1 MKRANIYGLLFIFLI
16 IISYPL
22 LLVYV
27 PSAKVWNL
35 IREDG
40 IIENLQVVFPFM
52 AACLFFYIFFKSK
65 SKKEKYLFGTK
76 RNYFY
81 LLLGIFSLIIVGEEI
96 NWGQRLFNMNTPDWI
111 FEKGLVEEINVHNQG
126 PLFYLFGI
134 PVTAGRIYFLA
145 CILFFLFI
153 PIVNQVSRKAKD
165 FFQLISLPIV
175 PIFIAIYF
183 MVNISSWQIADK
195 FLNINNRWK
204 DLPEYAFGQT
214 AMECDGLEKLDRN
227 LLTLKFLSHEK
238 VKKNIYS

>member
-126 PLFYLFGI
+126 PLFLSFWH
-134 PVTAGRIYFLA
+134 TCNSRQN
-145 CILFFLFI
+145 LFFSLYLIFSFHSDSKSGI
-153 PIVNQVSRKAKD
+153 KKSKGLLSID
-165 FFQLISLPIV
+165 FFTNC
-175 PIFIAIYF
+175 A
-183 MVNISSWQIADK
+183 
-195 FLNINNRWK
+195 
-204 DLPEYAFGQT
+204 
-214 AMECDGLEKLDRN
+214 
-227 LLTLKFLSHEK
+227 
-238 VKKNIYS
+238 NIYCHLFYGEYFKLANCR